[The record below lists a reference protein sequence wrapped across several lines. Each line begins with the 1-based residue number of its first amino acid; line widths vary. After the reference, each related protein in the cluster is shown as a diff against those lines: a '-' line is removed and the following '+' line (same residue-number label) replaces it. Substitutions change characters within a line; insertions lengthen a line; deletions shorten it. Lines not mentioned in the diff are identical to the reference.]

1 MAVNYNDR
9 TGVLGI
15 DLTPQDDSY
24 QDFAFKPGSLKDNLI
39 KQLYNIEQNTG
50 FSNPKLDQLKQ
61 EDMQQFK
68 DKGTPLSLPS
78 DAVYCQFKKF
88 K

>member
-1 MAVNYNDR
+1 MSIKYNDR

-24 QDFAFKPGSLKDNLI
+24 QDFAFKPGSLKDKLI
-39 KQLYNIEQNTG
+39 NQLYNVEKNTG
-50 FSNPKLDQLKQ
+50 FSNPQLDQLKQ

-78 DAVYCQFKKF
+78 NEYTAD
-88 K
+88 